1 MVFDTNQY
9 VYFVRD
15 TNQIADFENVVKAYD
30 NSFSLNTCEY
40 ALDSTTILVPQR
52 KVLVKLS
59 DKRNL
64 DSILRELNIEYAF
77 VEKAP
82 YNNNCYT
89 IVLERDN
96 ALSTSVLLY
105 NTGYFEY
112 AEPDFLSSFQLLGY
126 TDNPYYSQQ
135 WSIHND
141 SININL
147 LPAWGITTGSES
159 IKTAIV
165 DVGIDYNH
173 EDLISN
179 MLPGYS
185 AISRLFGLEAG
196 GNNNHYESH
205 GTYCAGII
213 AAENNNVGLVG
224 VAHTSKL
231 MSVKCADINPV
242 GYRDMN
248 DFYPYGHDHIY
259 TSHLLDALDKSC
271 YELEADVILL
281 ALTNRFRS
289 GAVHDKFSEVCKNGR
304 KGKGCVIVVSSGN
317 NEMSEATDTSMSFF
331 ARHPNVI
338 SVGAVSPTGLRAV
351 NASIYGNY
359 YFSSCYGD
367 SLCVVAPG
375 VHIPTTEVYS
385 SYVYFSGTST
395 AAAHVA
401 GIAALVLSVNP
412 CLTWDEVKF
421 IIESTCTK
429 IRTDTYSYNNC
440 SDHPNGTWNIEVG
453 YGLVNAG
460 AAVSLAEQMGGY
472 IYVNDT
478 LISATEIWDTI
489 RFMNQDLTI
498 DSLVTLTITDSVL
511 IANGARIIVRPGGKL
526 IVDGGTLTSACT
538 GEMWQGIEVV
548 GDKHQHQVNSKQGTV
563 VLKNGA
569 VVENARC
576 GVKTGLA
583 GDTTAFATTGGI
595 VIAQDAIFHN
605 CAKAVEFLAYIDT
618 TAYGVVKD
626 NQSSFKNCTFTVDDN
641 NLFAA
646 NNTSFLDHATLWG
659 VKGVKF
665 LGCTFQNLTSSSYG
679 RRHAIYTEE
688 AGFVVDEYCGDY
700 TPNNNG
706 GSSDYCGCPAS
717 LSDSCVFEGF
727 FTAIEANTAGAP
739 LAVTVNRAQ
748 FANNATAVRINA
760 NNFATVTESDFNLTE
775 CDEVN
780 VNQVYGL
787 YLDNCTGYLVEG
799 NAFYRDAYPSS
810 PLDPDNRNGILVKAS
825 GTPANSL
832 YRNNFANL
840 TKGIAVSGAN
850 SGLQIGCSSFSGNS
864 YDISIPVGATV
875 AMNQGS
881 LSAGADNTFNNTRMS
896 SIQNAGGQKLTY
908 YYSAG
913 NNHSP
918 YNPIFVT
925 LNSRATANACASTL
939 CDGVLP
945 PPPPFDL
952 TSFTSLLSTTIPSP
966 TATEHQTS
974 TDGIAAAESPT
985 PDEVS
990 AIYHTAVRALMADTL
1005 LDLAALEQWHAAAQP
1020 IADSYSLTETRFA
1033 LRYDEV
1039 FSPAAST
1046 IPSPAAT
1053 EPQAS
1058 TDGSATAEPPTNT
1071 DEFSDYVRFHN
1082 LKRELRNADENAINW
1097 YALTPAQIAQLQ
1109 DLAEAGTG
1117 RSSVMARG
1125 VLCFFFNICYDDGM
1139 QMAETRRAAAK
1150 DGGGYMPV
1158 LTDDSLSFSI
1168 AFGPFFITKH
1178 DSLYLGAQSVLF
1190 VSGASDT
1197 VIFNNREYR
1206 FFKAIPDVD
1215 IQPDYRMYLRED
1227 TTTGRLYRYYPEYD
1241 IEVITCDL
1249 SLQSGDTFCI
1259 SSGNYPCWIVDSVTY
1274 DEGRKVVWFPPV
1286 SQSGNFLSAQ
1296 YPYHTCFIEG
1306 FGPTF
1311 GPFEIVNRGIA
1322 FDLGL
1327 LLCVHHNDSLVY
1339 MTDTVLG
1346 CEQYVISVP
1355 EYPDAL
1361 MKIYPNPATNTLHVE
1376 FEGTDDP
1383 QGTITVT
1390 NITGVV
1396 VLTQEC
1402 HDPVTQLDVSNLSHG
1417 LYVVSFRNEKGV
1429 IVRKFVKM

>member
-1 MVFDTNQY
+1 MRGEYSN
-9 VYFVRD
+9 
-15 TNQIADFENVVKAYD
+15 
-30 NSFSLNTCEY
+30 FS
-40 ALDSTTILVPQR
+40 
-52 KVLVKLS
+52 
-59 DKRNL
+59 
-64 DSILRELNIEYAF
+64 
-77 VEKAP
+77 
-82 YNNNCYT
+82 
-89 IVLERDN
+89 
-96 ALSTSVLLY
+96 
-105 NTGYFEY
+105 
-112 AEPDFLSSFQLLGY
+112 PD
-126 TDNPYYSQQ
+126 
-135 WSIHND
+135 
-141 SININL
+141 
-147 LPAWGITTGSES
+147 
-159 IKTAIV
+159 
-165 DVGIDYNH
+165 
-173 EDLISN
+173 
-179 MLPGYS
+179 
-185 AISRLFGLEAG
+185 
-196 GNNNHYESH
+196 
-205 GTYCAGII
+205 
-213 AAENNNVGLVG
+213 
-224 VAHTSKL
+224 
-231 MSVKCADINPV
+231 
-242 GYRDMN
+242 
-248 DFYPYGHDHIY
+248 
-259 TSHLLDALDKSC
+259 
-271 YELEADVILL
+271 
-281 ALTNRFRS
+281 
-289 GAVHDKFSEVCKNGR
+289 
-304 KGKGCVIVVSSGN
+304 
-317 NEMSEATDTSMSFF
+317 
-331 ARHPNVI
+331 
-338 SVGAVSPTGLRAV
+338 
-351 NASIYGNY
+351 
-359 YFSSCYGD
+359 
-367 SLCVVAPG
+367 LCVVAFG
-375 VHIPTTEVYS
+375 GYVLYDANNNAYCDIRTIDREGNKGYTTGNY
-385 SYVYFSGTST
+385 YDYFGMTS
-395 AAAHVA
+395 AAAPMVSGVA
-401 GIAALVLSVNP
+401 SLMLSVNP
-412 CLTWDEVKF
+412 NLTGQQVKD
-421 IIESTCTK
+421 IIEQTAQKLPNYIFAPVS
-429 IRTDTYSYNNC
+429 SA
-440 SDHPNGTWNIEVG
+440 HPNGTWNDEVG
-453 YGLVNAG
+453 YGLVDAHKAVVHAYMYG
-460 AAVSLAEQMGGY
+460 HDVSLSVDEPITCSSLSCVCDIWHPELFTYEWTCSSNMSISSQNGNQVTLVPLSSGTGTVS
-472 IYVNDT
+472 VNVLSYGRIMYTQTVTVDLSAALSNSLQPVVT
-478 LISATEIWDTI
+478 TPTTISCNTQWSNNNMLLPTT
-489 RFMNQDLTI
+489 LTI
-498 DSLVTLTITDSVL
+498 DTLATLTIAGSLYCTPS
-511 IANGARIIVRPGGKL
+511 ARIVVRPGGKL

-717 LSDSCVFEGF
+717 ISDSCVFEGF

-748 FANNATAVRINA
+748 FVNNATAVRINA

-840 TKGIAVSGAN
+840 TKGVAVSGAN

-864 YDISIPVGATV
+864 YDISIPIGATV

-913 NNHSP
+913 NNHTP

-925 LNSRATANACASTL
+925 LNSRATANACVSTL
-939 CDGVLP
+939 CGGVLP

-952 TSFTSLLSTTIPSP
+952 ASFTSLLSATANPSP
-966 TATEHQTS
+966 TATDPQTS

-1306 FGPTF
+1306 IGPTF